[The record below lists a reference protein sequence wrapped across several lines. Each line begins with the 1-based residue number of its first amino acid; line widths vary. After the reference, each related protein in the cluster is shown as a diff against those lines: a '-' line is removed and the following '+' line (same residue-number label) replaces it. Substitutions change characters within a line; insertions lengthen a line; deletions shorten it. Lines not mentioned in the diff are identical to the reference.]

1 MDFEYV
7 KKTFVSA
14 VKFPT
19 GIACLLSIIKFH
31 GGAVAPWLLVA
42 WSGTKEGLTTLAGL
56 KKAATNVGLKANV
69 RIMNVEELQHVVTP
83 VILFFENEQGKK
95 DFVVCYGFD
104 GDRFVVGDTSWGLM
118 QYWPEEMEVMWIK
131 GICMTLPPDKNFI
144 SEYEQKKAI
153 NHHICNYIKSDKP
166 YLLISTLG
174 AFLFSSCFLLWNV
187 FEKSIYNLSFIF
199 LLVAIFYYI
208 FAGTYLNWKVNTKIK
223 LSAFYCR
230 IVRKEAFD
238 AMEKFDCLLEEY
250 PRTGIQIIYT
260 AALYVLILTCFIC
273 KGSFLILIPLLYIPF
288 FSWMICRYKANKEKY
303 FINAKENI
311 NENKNKKADIS
322 KFRIVE
328 EMKAVC
334 VLRTN
339 ELILLNAGV
348 AGLICSSEI
357 WMGLLVFVLSSS
369 VTACCCKLYCLKELI
384 NSMYDVYIEYRK
396 GGYFEK
402 RYI

>member
-1 MDFEYV
+1 M
-7 KKTFVSA
+7 
-14 VKFPT
+14 
-19 GIACLLSIIKFH
+19 
-31 GGAVAPWLLVA
+31 
-42 WSGTKEGLTTLAGL
+42 
-56 KKAATNVGLKANV
+56 
-69 RIMNVEELQHVVTP
+69 
-83 VILFFENEQGKK
+83 
-95 DFVVCYGFD
+95 
-104 GDRFVVGDTSWGLM
+104 
-118 QYWPEEMEVMWIK
+118 
-131 GICMTLPPDKNFI
+131 
-144 SEYEQKKAI
+144 
-153 NHHICNYIKSDKP
+153 
-166 YLLISTLG
+166 LISTLG
-174 AFLFSSCFLLWNV
+174 AFLFSSCFLLWSV
-187 FEKSIYNLSFIF
+187 FEQSIYNLSFIF

-230 IVRKEAFD
+230 IVRKESFNT
-238 AMEKFDCLLEEY
+238 MEKFDCLLEEY

-260 AALYVLILTCFIC
+260 ATLYVLILSSFIY

-288 FSWMICRYKANKEKY
+288 FSWMICRYKTNKEKY

-311 NENKNKKADIS
+311 NENKKADIS

-369 VTACCCKLYCLKELI
+369 VTTCCCKIYYLKELI

-402 RYI
+402 GYI